1 MSLIPPKKSYS
12 KTRDWLLRSSE
23 FGLLSDF
30 GLRVS
35 DFSCSALARR

>member
-1 MSLIPPKKSYS
+1 MSLIPLKKPYS
-12 KTRDWLLRSSE
+12 RTGDRLLRASE